1 MHINNRG
8 NASHGSALEP
18 LALRMA
24 INVVPDKFGPLQ
36 ISKVYH
42 HDYFYL
48 FTDIQKNIV
57 Y

>member
-1 MHINNRG
+1 MH
-8 NASHGSALEP
+8 AHGSALEP

-24 INVVPDKFGPLQ
+24 INVVPDKFDLLQ

-48 FTDIQKNIV
+48 FTNIQKNIV